1 MSEKDQVFVLIYDN
15 SFEETWN
22 ILGVFRSEDAAKE
35 YLEDWLEDYD
45 DEHRENIRAD
55 FDIWRMNVH

>member
-1 MSEKDQVFVLIYDN
+1 MNEKDKVFILIYSN
-15 SFEETWN
+15 SWEETWN
-22 ILGVFRSEDAAKE
+22 IFGVFRSEDAAKE

-55 FDIWRMNVH
+55 FDIQCMDVN

>member
-1 MSEKDQVFVLIYDN
+1 MNEKDKVFILIYNN
-15 SFEETWN
+15 SWYETWN

-45 DEHRENIRAD
+45 DEDRESIRANYYIECMD
-55 FDIWRMNVH
+55 VD

>member
-1 MSEKDQVFVLIYDN
+1 MNEKDQVFILIYSN
-15 SFEETWN
+15 SWEETWN
-22 ILGVFRSEDAAKE
+22 ILGVFRSEDTAKE